1 MLSILPTQ
9 FSLHAIANAFGIGRA
24 GKPLRLFLKR

>member
-9 FSLHAIANAFGIGRA
+9 FSLHAISGAFGIGRA
-24 GKPLRLFLKR
+24 SEPLRLFLKR